1 MTTRQKWLAGGA
13 ALLVAVL
20 IGAGVGLVAGGNDT
34 TQVSASGTTTS
45 TSTSTSTTTTVAPTA
60 TSQGTTVTVAIICTT
75 PEDATKSVVNA
86 WIAGDK
92 AAAARCASDT
102 AVNKLF
108 QTNGSGAQWTFQ
120 GCHGDPG
127 VPTCSYSY
135 VGGGANFKLS
145 GTEAGGWKV
154 TDVTFVAD

>member
-20 IGAGVGLVAGGNDT
+20 IGAGVGLLVSNNDD
-34 TQVSASGTTTS
+34 TQVSTSGTTTS
-45 TSTSTSTTTTVAPTA
+45 TSSTTTTTVAPAPPT
-60 TSQGTTVTVAIICTT
+60 QGTTVTVGIICTT
-75 PEDATKSVVNA
+75 PDDATKSVVNA
-86 WIAGDK
+86 WMAGDK

-108 QTNGSGAQWTFQ
+108 ETNGAGAQWTFQ

-135 VGGGANFKLS
+135 EGGGANFKLS
-145 GTEAGGWKV
+145 GTEAAGWKV
-154 TDVTFVAD
+154 VDVTFVAD